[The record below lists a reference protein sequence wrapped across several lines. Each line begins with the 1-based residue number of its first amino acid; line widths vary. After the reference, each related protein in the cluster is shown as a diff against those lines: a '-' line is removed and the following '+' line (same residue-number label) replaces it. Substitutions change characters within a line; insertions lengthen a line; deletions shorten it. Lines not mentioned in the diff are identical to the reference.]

1 MKKIITALL
10 FVLLSANLFASE
22 LYTKVVYDSLE
33 NYYPKLLKAISDNKM
48 NVLYEMDL
56 IKQFKDKGYEERF
69 GKDFNKNNL
78 QSIKTLLIC
87 NGYVGNQV
95 SNIDPAMMALC
106 PIKLTVVQEANKKLI
121 VTFLRH
127 DSIEISKE
135 VKELLTTLD
144 KILINTI
151 DLTTDEY
158 MQKAT
163 NYTESSRHD
172 SH

>member
-1 MKKIITALL
+1 MKKIMTAVL
-10 FVLLSANLFASE
+10 FTLLSANLFASE
-22 LYTKVVYDSLE
+22 FYTKVVYDSFE
-33 NYYPKLLKAISDNKM
+33 SYYPKLLKAIKDNHM

-56 IKQFKDKGYEERF
+56 IKQFKDKGYAEKF

-78 QSIKTLLIC
+78 ESVKTLLIC
-87 NGYVGNQV
+87 NGYVGNQI
-95 SNIDPAMMALC
+95 SNIDPTMMALC
-106 PIKLTVVQEANKKLI
+106 PIRLTIIQENKKLI

-127 DSIEISKE
+127 DSIETSSE
-135 VKELLTTLD
+135 VKNLLTALD

-158 MQKAT
+158 MQKAKMDS
-163 NYTESSRHD
+163 YDSRHE